1 MRENFESAVIRKDG
15 AVCDCKKV
23 ISRRVND
30 EGIPTLTTT
39 IMHGITNDK
48 TDTYKVIEIDD
59 DSGYTSETIIARR
72 NSRDYRFQDCN
83 LTRYRCAEM
92 TVLAMRM
99 LYHGK
104 VQRVGFIGNGQINLL
119 NCIAI
124 VKAYGVNEV
133 VIRGSGANPAK
144 NVGSFMTVCDNVSV
158 DASKDMRLLNQC
170 DVVVICTSSC
180 CKTEQIS
187 TSLLYGPSLI
197 IALDGGYYLDETFRT
212 ERVSFTDW
220 EKQTCNHYNYVFA
233 FDKKKYTMHQMQF
246 NHIPYNK
253 AVVYLEGVA
262 IADAVAAER
271 LIERLERDGMET
283 PFLEE

>member
-1 MRENFESAVIRKDG
+1 MRENFESAIIRQDG

-39 IMHGITNDK
+39 IMHGITKDK

-72 NSRDYRFQDCN
+72 NGRDYRFQDCN

-124 VKAYGVNEV
+124 VKAYGVNDV
-133 VIRGSGANPAK
+133 VIRGSKANPAK

-170 DVVVICTSSC
+170 DVVVVCTSSC
-180 CKTEQIS
+180 TKVNTIS
-187 TSLLYGPSLI
+187 SDMLNGPKLI
-197 IALDGGYYLDETFRT
+197 VALDCGFYLDESFRKYRTSFCDYPEQLQRHYKAEFPFDET
-212 ERVSFTDW
+212 EH
-220 EKQTCNHYNYVFA
+220 E
-233 FDKKKYTMHQMQF
+233 MLQMRTADAG
-246 NHIPYNK
+246 K
-253 AVVYLEGVA
+253 AVAYLYGVA

-271 LIERLERDGMET
+271 LIERLEHDEMET
-283 PFLEE
+283 TFYDE